1 MAEPDAV
8 RIQPIQKLKVADAI
22 AAQLEQLI
30 RDGQYL
36 VGSKLPPERELA
48 EQLGVAR
55 STIREGLRILESSGF
70 VRIVHGVGALV
81 EADTPRSNM
90 LEELLSASGTTVR
103 ELFEVREA
111 LESKAAELAARRRSD
126 ADLSKM
132 RALLEE
138 AGQADI
144 GNERFIE
151 LDALF
156 HASVARATANRLM
169 ATIFDNIGSAFTEYS
184 QRVIDLPGRRAR
196 AHVGHERIYE
206 CIASQ
211 DGSAAR
217 EAALTHLRDVERD
230 IQATFTR

>member
-1 MAEPDAV
+1 M
-8 RIQPIQKLKVADAI
+8 
-22 AAQLEQLI
+22 
-30 RDGQYL
+30 
-36 VGSKLPPERELA
+36 
-48 EQLGVAR
+48 AR

-90 LEELLSASGTTVR
+90 LEELLSASEPR
-103 ELFEVREA
+103 FESSSRSGRRSSQR
-111 LESKAAELAARRRSD
+111 LPSSPLRRRSD

-156 HASVARATANRLM
+156 HASVAHATANCLM

-184 QRVIDLPGRRAR
+184 QRVIDLPGRRAPR
-196 AHVGHERIYE
+196 SR
-206 CIASQ
+206 
-211 DGSAAR
+211 R
-217 EAALTHLRDVERD
+217 P
-230 IQATFTR
+230 